1 MYTTKKLISGS
12 IDDSRFLKVN
22 KTKIYLNSS
31 LLLGN
36 TDIFRN
42 TICPRH
48 DIAAI
53 ILILASNTNQSNN
66 KSISLI
72 CTFLSNCLNIPPPL
86 LLSFI
91 LEFDVYFDDVVCV

>member
-1 MYTTKKLISGS
+1 MIYAYNKNKLISGS
-12 IDDSRFLKVN
+12 IDDSRSLKVN
-22 KTKIYLNSS
+22 KTRIYLNSS

-42 TICPRH
+42 TIYPRH

-53 ILILASNTNQSNN
+53 ILILASNTNQANN

-72 CTFLSNCLNIPPPL
+72 YTFLSYCLNIPPA
-86 LLSFI
+86 S
-91 LEFDVYFDDVVCV
+91 VVIFYSRV